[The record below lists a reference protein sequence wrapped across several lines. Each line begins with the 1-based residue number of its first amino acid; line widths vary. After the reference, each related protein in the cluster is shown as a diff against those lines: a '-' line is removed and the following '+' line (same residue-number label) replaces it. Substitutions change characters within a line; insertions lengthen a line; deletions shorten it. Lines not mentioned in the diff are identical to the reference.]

1 MVETIG
7 TRRGITPTVG
17 KGVKRRNIR
26 YNADDSITNYS
37 KGTKVYKKQ
46 YVDLNRARIE
56 DISYYLGSD
65 WIDWSCVKIGL
76 DKGKVD
82 GRYSVVT
89 TKVFRCSKCDL
100 VYQTGTIEYGKNIG
114 NTYIDGEPFVRLPMN
129 RGDCGLCG

>member
-1 MVETIG
+1 
-7 TRRGITPTVG
+7 
-17 KGVKRRNIR
+17 
-26 YNADDSITNYS
+26 
-37 KGTKVYKKQ
+37 
-46 YVDLNRARIE
+46 
-56 DISYYLGSD
+56 